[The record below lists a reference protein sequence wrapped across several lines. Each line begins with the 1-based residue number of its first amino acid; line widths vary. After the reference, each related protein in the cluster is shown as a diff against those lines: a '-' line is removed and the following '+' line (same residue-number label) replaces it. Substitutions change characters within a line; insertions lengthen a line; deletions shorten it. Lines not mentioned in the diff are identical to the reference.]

1 MATWRILNRQ
11 RGRFPEDRQGK
22 NSLPLPRGVKM
33 EVRVEDTRFKLSFVI
48 MIRMLMETSRRN
60 YYI

>member
-11 RGRFPEDRQGK
+11 RGVVTRSISRGQTGEKFSP
-22 NSLPLPRGVKM
+22 LLPRGVKM

-48 MIRMLMETSRRN
+48 TIRMSVSC
-60 YYI
+60 